1 MKILIT
7 GGAGYV
13 GYGLVRQLMFAPE
26 VSEIIIYD
34 NLSRKNYAF
43 FDHQKF
49 IEKPIRFIHGDIL
62 DGRKLQQT
70 LKGVD
75 TLVHLAAKV
84 TTPFGDAEAHSYDQV
99 NHWGTAQVAYAAEQ
113 AAVQHLIYLS
123 SASVYGNT
131 EQRATESTVPAPH
144 SYYGIAKLAGEEQV
158 NRLADKMKVHVI
170 RAGNVYG
177 YNPAYRI
184 DSVINR
190 FIFEAHFEGR
200 ISVQGSGEQQRSFIH
215 VDKLANALRQLI
227 GNGLASGTYNL
238 AEHNFSINDIV
249 LSIKMLY
256 PQLETIMV
264 NPNMPRR
271 NISLALPCELWS
283 KLSLPDISLL
293 DEFQAFQAVFAF
305 GSVYRK
311 PVIA

>member
-1 MKILIT
+1 MKILLT
-7 GGAGYV
+7 GGAGYI

-26 VSEIIIYD
+26 ISEIAIYD
-34 NLSRKNYAF
+34 NLSRRNYAF

-49 IEKPIRFIHGDIL
+49 LEKPIQFIHGDIL
-62 DGRKLQQT
+62 DGRKLAQS

-75 TLVHLAAKV
+75 AVIHLAAKV
-84 TTPFGDAEAHSYDQV
+84 TTPFADTDAHSYDQV

-113 AAVQHLIYLS
+113 AGVQHLVYLS
-123 SASVYGNT
+123 SASVYGHA
-131 EQRATESTVPAPH
+131 EEPATEEHAPAPR
-144 SYYGIAKLAGEEQV
+144 SYYGIAKLSGEEQV
-158 NRLADKMKVHVI
+158 ARLRDKMRVHII
-170 RAGNVYG
+170 RSGNVYG

-200 ISVQGSGEQQRSFIH
+200 ITVQGSGEQQRAFIH
-215 VDKLANALRQLI
+215 VDKLANALRQL
-227 GNGLASGTYNL
+227 LSSDLPSDTYNL

-256 PQLETIMV
+256 PQLETINV

-271 NISLALPCELWS
+271 NISL
-283 KLSLPDISLL
+283 SLP
-293 DEFQAFQAVFAF
+293 
-305 GSVYRK
+305 
-311 PVIA
+311 